1 MRKIIPYILA
11 FIATV
16 NLIWLFA
23 FDYRIPDF
31 VTSAFGNIFHSAP
44 AGEAEQQEENEAA
57 EAAEETEEQTAQ
69 EAVQSGQEAA
79 AAEPGAAGNG
89 EGTVPENGQEGM
101 ATETAERTCRPT
113 EGNAPNIRSGPG
125 SNNDVIGAAGA
136 DEIMT
141 VRGDAENGWLPIRTA
156 AGLEGYVFADLVE
169 IIEPEEPEVQVQ

>member
-31 VTSAFGNIFHSAP
+31 ISNAVGSIIHFSFAEDNASEEEEEPAETS
-44 AGEAEQQEENEAA
+44 EEKA
-57 EAAEETEEQTAQ
+57 EQTAQ
-69 EAVQSGQEAA
+69 ETVPTGQEPASVDPVA
-79 AAEPGAAGNG
+79 
-89 EGTVPENGQEGM
+89 PENGQGEGQ
-101 ATETAERTCRPT
+101 ETAEEGTGLETTEKTCRPT

-125 SNNDVIGAAGA
+125 SNFDVIGAAGA
-136 DEIMT
+136 DEILV
-141 VRGDAENGWLPIRTA
+141 VRGEAEAGWLPIRTT

-169 IIEPEEPEVQVQ
+169 MIEQGE

>member
-31 VTSAFGNIFHSAP
+31 ISNAVGNIIHFSFAENNASEEEEESQTAETSEETAEQEAQETAQTNQETAP
-44 AGEAEQQEENEAA
+44 AVPG
-57 EAAEETEEQTAQ
+57 T
-69 EAVQSGQEAA
+69 GQ
-79 AAEPGAAGNG
+79 G
-89 EGTVPENGQEGM
+89 EG
-101 ATETAERTCRPT
+101 TETAEEGAGLETAETTCRPT

-125 SNNDVIGAAGA
+125 SNFDVIGAAGA

-141 VRGDAENGWLPIRTA
+141 VRGEAELGWLPIRTA

-169 IIEPEEPEVQVQ
+169 VMEQAE